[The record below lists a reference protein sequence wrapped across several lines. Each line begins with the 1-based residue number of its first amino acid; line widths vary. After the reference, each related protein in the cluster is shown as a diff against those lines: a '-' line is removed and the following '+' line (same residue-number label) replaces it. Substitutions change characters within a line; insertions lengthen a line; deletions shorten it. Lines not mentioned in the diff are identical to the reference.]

1 MASRVRVIEHGIVL
15 QDFSRI
21 LDVETAL
28 ASISEAR
35 AFMQTRPRDRSTL
48 LLTDFTGSTFNQDVT
63 DAMRQLAADHKPYVR
78 ASAVFGM
85 TAIMRVILRA
95 VITLTGRDIRLFG
108 KREEAIA
115 YLASLSAPASE
126 EPASPQ
132 TPEGPPSGLH

>member
-95 VITLTGRDIRLFG
+95 VIALTGRDIRLFG

-115 YLASLSAPASE
+115 WLAGFAGHAPEAS
-126 EPASPQ
+126 ASPSKR
-132 TPEGPPSGLH
+132 EAGPR

>member
-28 ASISEAR
+28 AAISEAR

-63 DAMRQLAADHKPYVR
+63 DAMRQLATDHKPYVR

-95 VITLTGRDIRLFG
+95 VIALTGRDIRLFAQ
-108 KREEAIA
+108 RSEAIA
-115 YLASLSAPASE
+115 YLASLSGRASE

-132 TPEGPPSGLH
+132 TPEGPPAGLH